1 MKRKGEEEGRE
12 EGGERGG
19 KKKEEEEDEDEE
31 KETKTLK
38 ERYDRRGSS
47 RRVNKKPN
55 PGSGIYPPVPRR
67 NRQTSPLEG
76 YSGFMKSRPD
86 EEPFSAASPLPLPLY
101 LFLSY
106 SLARS
111 LRLSPPTDDITTVD
125 GNCSDKCVLISD
137 IGQTDA

>member
-55 PGSGIYPPVPRR
+55 PGSGIYLLFRVETVKLRR
-67 NRQTSPLEG
+67 WRAIPAL
-76 YSGFMKSRPD
+76 
-86 EEPFSAASPLPLPLY
+86 
-101 LFLSY
+101 
-106 SLARS
+106 
-111 LRLSPPTDDITTVD
+111 
-125 GNCSDKCVLISD
+125 
-137 IGQTDA
+137 